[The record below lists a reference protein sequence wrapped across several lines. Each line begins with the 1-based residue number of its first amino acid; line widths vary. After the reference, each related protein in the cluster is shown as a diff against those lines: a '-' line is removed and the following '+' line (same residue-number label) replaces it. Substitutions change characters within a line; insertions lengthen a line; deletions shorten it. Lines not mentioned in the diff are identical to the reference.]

1 MDCIALTHTQR
12 PSHGMMPRGRNDR
25 TSVKRQATRCSLGSI
40 LSALVQGTPPM
51 RLAIL
56 GGQAARAR
64 GFCPSMT
71 APVRPWPPDR
81 AKASSAVGGPRG
93 LLSAVGQREFL
104 VRWQRGR
111 RSDARLFCELRE
123 SVRSTK
129 DCTLRTKEGLRR
141 LARGWSLSTEEVRRR
156 DGGGRRFV
164 RVGSAS
170 PSRKKGPF
178 FISA

>member
-1 MDCIALTHTQR
+1 MTGHRSSAR
-12 PSHGMMPRGRNDR
+12 PPAVPSAPFCPPLSRVR
-25 TSVKRQATRCSLGSI
+25 RQCA
-40 LSALVQGTPPM
+40 
-51 RLAIL
+51 LAIL

-178 FISA
+178 F